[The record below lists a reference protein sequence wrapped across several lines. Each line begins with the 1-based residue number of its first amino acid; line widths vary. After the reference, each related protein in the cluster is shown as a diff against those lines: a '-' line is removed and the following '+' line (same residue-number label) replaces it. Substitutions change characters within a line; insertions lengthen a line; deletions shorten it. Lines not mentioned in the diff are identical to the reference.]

1 MFVKV
6 SIDNYF
12 ILTLSFCFRSICRY
26 DLHRQATE
34 LQRLKDYVD
43 KKALIEG
50 TEMEKVVEVEVAK
63 V

>member
-1 MFVKV
+1 MFE

-12 ILTLSFCFRSICRY
+12 SLTLCFCFRSICRY
-26 DLHRQATE
+26 DLHRKASE
-34 LQRLKDYVD
+34 LQRLKDYVE